1 MTQEQLDRILKG
13 QMAYWVIAT
22 FLATALALFAK
33 LVWTAH
39 FPILIMLPFILMGV
53 ALGSIAAI
61 RKELSPLVTDEP

>member
-39 FPILIMLPFILMGV
+39 FPILIAPDCSRDLRACADKHGAEPNGTRF
-53 ALGSIAAI
+53 A
-61 RKELSPLVTDEP
+61 SPA